1 MDNVENSSI
10 KNILGNLSS
19 NNFKERKL
27 ALNKLSEQIV
37 FVPATSFEKKTNGE
51 ETKKIKIVNTNVNEK
66 TVIPVFIGEDVFF
79 DYISKHNY
87 QCFSLPLGDLALTVP
102 KDYWILIDQGLD
114 TEIYLSPE
122 DINIISGNDPIITE
136 AAPVIK
142 EQEEEEYPIYAE
154 EYREETED
162 NQQES
167 FADFNEKEIFKDY
180 KLNPYKISANPEE
193 IKQSLKTILEK
204 YPEIVEAYYIHNVSG
219 TTAVGLVSEN
229 LLLESRFNLIE
240 EVANISREFFGEA
253 GLIEV
258 FDDLASYSS
267 SSWELFKTETPFYE
281 KQKINKTS
289 IPLSS
294 QMEWSTLRTYEQQNL
309 AASEEP
315 EEKKSSGFSLKKLNF
330 FNKQK
335 LNN

>member
-1 MDNVENSSI
+1 MENNSI
-10 KNILGNLSS
+10 KNILENLSS
-19 NNFKERKL
+19 NNIKERKL
-27 ALNKLSEQIV
+27 ALIKLSEQIV
-37 FVPATSFEKKTNGE
+37 FVPATSFEKKINGE
-51 ETKKIKIVNTNVNEK
+51 ETKKIKIVNTNINEK
-66 TVIPVFIGEDVFF
+66 TVIPVFIGEDIFF

-102 KDYWILIDQGLD
+102 KDYWILIDQGLE

-122 DINIISGNDPIITE
+122 EINIISGNEPLVAEPI
-136 AAPVIK
+136 VK
-142 EQEEEEYPIYAE
+142 SKKDEEEYPIYAE
-154 EYREETED
+154 EYQEETETTEEESSAAIAE
-162 NQQES
+162 NES
-167 FADFNEKEIFKDY
+167 FNPY
-180 KLNPYKISANPEE
+180 KLNPYKISASPEE
-193 IKQSLKTILEK
+193 IKESLKKILEK
-204 YPEIVEAYYIHNVSG
+204 YNEIVEAYYIHNVSG

-240 EVANISREFFGEA
+240 EVSNISREFFGEA

-281 KQKINKTS
+281 KPKVNKTS

-294 QMEWSTLRTYEQQNL
+294 QMEWSTLRGYEQQNS
-309 AASEEP
+309 AASEEQ
-315 EEKKSSGFSLKKLNF
+315 EEQKPSGFSLKNLKF

-335 LNN
+335 LSN